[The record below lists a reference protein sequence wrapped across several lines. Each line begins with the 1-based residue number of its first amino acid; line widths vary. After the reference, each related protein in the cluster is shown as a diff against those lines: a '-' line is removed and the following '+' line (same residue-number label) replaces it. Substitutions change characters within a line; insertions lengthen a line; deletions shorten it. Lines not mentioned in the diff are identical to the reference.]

1 MGTTFSNGMDRRLFL
16 QSLAGAAAYAALGG
30 FRVSFAAAP
39 GDTRFVMIILRG
51 AMDGLAAV
59 PPYGDKNYAG
69 ARGALTLPKSAYTP
83 VDNFFGLHNSFEG
96 FRELFAAKEAAVIH
110 AVATPYRERS
120 HFDAQNVLECGAV
133 KPYGLR
139 DGWLNRALGILD
151 SKNNTAA
158 LAVGQTVPLALQ
170 GSEAVASWSPS
181 AKGLPDDALLLTLEK
196 LYAQDDI
203 FHSALSQAVNIHDI
217 VDSKG
222 RMRGGG
228 NMRNRQAM
236 AQTMQSV
243 GKILSDPKGPRIA
256 TLEIGGWDTHAQQ
269 GTENG
274 VLANNFATLDEA
286 FRGLKTAM
294 GPLWSQTVVLA
305 VTEFGRTVSING
317 TGGTDHGTA
326 SVALIAGGAVNGGKI
341 ISQWPGLDKT
351 QQYQN
356 RDLRPTTD
364 MRQVTKAILTQH
376 LHLPAGDVE
385 RHIFPDSSA
394 VRAMEGLIR
403 AT

>member
-1 MGTTFSNGMDRRLFL
+1 MHKTFSTHMDRRLFL
-16 QSLAGAAAYAALGG
+16 QGVAGMTAYTALGG
-30 FRVSFAAAP
+30 FRVAFAAAP

-59 PPYGDKNYAG
+59 PPYGDKHYAA
-69 ARGALTLPKSAYTP
+69 ARGALALPQSAYTP

-96 FRELFAAKEAAVIH
+96 FKDLFNAREAAVIH

-139 DGWLNRALGILD
+139 DGWLNRSLGMID
-151 SKNNTAA
+151 KRNQTSG

-181 AKGLPDDALLLTLEK
+181 GKGLPDDALLLTLEK
-196 LYAQDDI
+196 LYAQDNI

-217 VDSKG
+217 ADSNG
-222 RMRGGG
+222 RMRGNG

-236 AQTMQSV
+236 AQTIQSV

-269 GTENG
+269 GTEAG
-274 VLANNFATLDEA
+274 VLANNFAALDEA
-286 FRGLKTAM
+286 FRSLKTAM
-294 GPLWSQTVVLA
+294 GSLWSKTVVLA

-326 SVALIAGGAVNGGKI
+326 SVALIAGGAINGGNVL
-341 ISQWPGLDKT
+341 SQWPGLDKT

-364 MRQVTKAILTQH
+364 MRQITKAVLTQH
-376 LHLPAGDVE
+376 LGLPAGDVE
-385 RHIFPDSSA
+385 RYVFPDSGG
-394 VRAMEGLIR
+394 VRAMEGLIK
-403 AT
+403 T

>member
-1 MGTTFSNGMDRRLFL
+1 MDKPFTPRMDRRLFL
-16 QSLAGAAAYAALGG
+16 QGLAGMTAYTALGG
-30 FRVSFAAAP
+30 FRVAFAAAP

-59 PPYGDKNYAG
+59 PPYGDKHYTD
-69 ARGALTLPKSAYTP
+69 ARGALALPQSAYTP

-96 FRELFAAKEAAVIH
+96 FKDLFHAREAAVIH

-120 HFDAQNVLECGAV
+120 HFDAQNVLECGAI

-139 DGWLNRALGILD
+139 DGWLNRSLGMID
-151 SKNNTAA
+151 KRNQTSG

-181 AKGLPDDALLLTLEK
+181 GKGLPDDALLLTLEK
-196 LYAQDDI
+196 LYAKDDL

-217 VDSKG
+217 ADSKG
-222 RMRGGG
+222 RMRGNG

-236 AQTMQSV
+236 AQTIQAV
-243 GKILSDPKGPRIA
+243 GKILSDAKGPRIA

-274 VLANNFATLDEA
+274 VLANNFAALDEA
-286 FRGLKTAM
+286 FRSLKTAM
-294 GPLWSQTVVLA
+294 GPLWSKTVVLA
-305 VTEFGRTVSING
+305 VTEFGRTVAING

-326 SVALIAGGAVNGGKI
+326 SVALIAGGAINGGKVL
-341 ISQWPGLDKT
+341 SQWPGLDKT

-364 MRQVTKAILTQH
+364 MRQITKAVLTQH
-376 LHLPAGDVE
+376 LGLPAGDVE
-385 RHIFPDSSA
+385 RYVFPDSSG
-394 VRAMEGLIR
+394 VRAMDGLIK
-403 AT
+403 T